1 MKYNLKAA
9 FLVFAL
15 LTIPFVEL
23 WASDSMS
30 VAGFTSVYISMSG
43 GEFTISGESVYSGT
57 TFLKGE
63 SYQLS
68 SGVLNSAETLPDTL
82 GDAHVYPNPCN
93 IRKGCTKVM
102 FSKMTQSVEIR
113 IYTVSGELVWQSYKN
128 SSDPRYTWELIN
140 NKGNEVSSG
149 LYIYYVKTGNSSK
162 KGKIIVIR

>member
-1 MKYNLKAA
+1 MAA
-9 FLVFAL
+9 LIFLPL
-15 LTIPFVEL
+15 LFSPLLNVY
-23 WASDSMS
+23 AADSLG

-43 GEFTISGESVYSGT
+43 GEFTISGESVYSGA
-57 TFLKGE
+57 TFLSGGG
-63 SYQLS
+63 YQMS

-93 IRKGCTKVM
+93 IRKGCTKVV
-102 FSKMTQSVEIR
+102 FSKMTQTVEIK

-128 SSDPRYTWELIN
+128 NSDPRYAWDLIN

-149 LYIYYVKTGNSSK
+149 LYVYYIKTGNSSK